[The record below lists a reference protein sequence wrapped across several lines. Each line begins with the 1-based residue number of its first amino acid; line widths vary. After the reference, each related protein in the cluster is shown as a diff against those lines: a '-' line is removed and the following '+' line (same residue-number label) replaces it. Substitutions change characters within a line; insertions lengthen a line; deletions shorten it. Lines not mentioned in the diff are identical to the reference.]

1 MSLVYRT
8 PTLQPVEI
16 EVLDLIDDLRDQPKR
31 YVDPEPRRWFGT
43 LRRMAF
49 ARAIQASNS
58 IEGYDASLD
67 DVVAAVDDEPTLSA
81 DEETRLA
88 LSGYRDAMTYVL
100 AVAQDPAATV
110 DEGLLKSLHFM
121 MLKHR
126 LDKDP
131 GRWRPGEIFVV
142 RESTGERVYEGP
154 PSDQVP
160 ELVAGAIAEL
170 EASDAPV
177 LVRAAMAHLN
187 LVMVHPFRD
196 GNGRM
201 ARALQTLVLA
211 REQIMAPVFSSIE
224 EYLGRNTELY
234 YEVLG
239 EVGQGRWSPQT
250 DARPWL
256 RFCLT
261 AHYHQARTQ
270 LRRVEETERLYVACA
285 EIAEACDLPER
296 TAGAL
301 VEAAYGFRLTHA
313 SYKAIVE
320 VTAGDTVSSL
330 TTSRDLRSL
339 AEATLINRSARR
351 EAVTTSQS
359 QPCARSVRASNRA
372 VRRGRPAIRLP
383 SPAASYSSSCRRN
396 PRPATGSRVHAQ
408 RARRPPALRARQRLA
423 ATLPAPALFCI
434 VLGRHEP

>member
-1 MSLVYRT
+1 M
-8 PTLQPVEI
+8 
-16 EVLDLIDDLRDQPKR
+16 IDELRNELR
-31 YVDPEPRRWFGT
+31 NYVDPEPRRWLGT
-43 LRRMAF
+43 LRRMSF
-49 ARAIQASNS
+49 ARAVQASNS

-88 LSGYRDAMTYVL
+88 LAGYRDAMTYVL
-100 AVAQDPAATV
+100 QVAQDQAATV

-121 MLKHR
+121 MLRHR

-131 GRWRPGEIFVV
+131 GRWRSGEVHVV
-142 RESTGERVYEGP
+142 RESTGERVYEGAP
-154 PSDQVP
+154 FDRVSA
-160 ELVAGAIAEL
+160 LVAGTITEL

-177 LVRAAMAHLN
+177 LARAAMAHLN

-224 EYLGRNTELY
+224 EYLGRNTERY
-234 YEVLG
+234 YDVLA
-239 EVGQGRWSPQT
+239 EVGQGRWNPRG

-270 LRRVEETERLYVACA
+270 LRRIEETERLYAACA
-285 EIAEACDLPER
+285 EIATSHGLPER
-296 TAGAL
+296 TTGPL
-301 VEAAYGFRLTHA
+301 VEAAYGFRLTHSA
-313 SYKAIVE
+313 YKTIVE
-320 VTAGDTVSSL
+320 VTAGETVSSL

-339 AEATLINRSARR
+339 VDARLL
-351 EAVTTSQS
+351 EPIGQT
-359 QPCARSVRASNRA
+359 
-372 VRRGRPAIRLP
+372 RGRYYVGEPILRDQRTRIQSTRTPREVSDPFELASGQLRLEL
-383 SPAASYSSSCRRN
+383 
-396 PRPATGSRVHAQ
+396 T
-408 RARRPPALRARQRLA
+408 
-423 ATLPAPALFCI
+423 
-434 VLGRHEP
+434 

>member
-1 MSLVYRT
+1 MVD
-8 PTLQPVEI
+8 E
-16 EVLDLIDDLRDQPKR
+16 LRAQLR
-31 YVDPEPRRWFGT
+31 NNVDPEPRRWFGT

-49 ARAIQASNS
+49 ARAVQASNS

-67 DVVAAVDDEPTLSA
+67 DVVAAVDDEPTLTA

-88 LSGYRDAMTYVL
+88 LAGYRDAMTYVL
-100 AVAQDPAATV
+100 QVAQDQAATV

-126 LDKDP
+126 LDKSP
-131 GRWRPGEIFVV
+131 GRWRPGEVFVV
-142 RESTGERVYEGP
+142 RESSGERVYEGP
-154 PSDQVP
+154 PDEQVP
-160 ELVAGAIAEL
+160 ELVAGTIEEL
-170 EASDAPV
+170 EATDAPV

-224 EYLGRNTELY
+224 EYLGRNTDRY

-239 EVGQGRWSPQT
+239 EVGQGHSNPQHN
-250 DARPWL
+250 ARPWL

-270 LRRVEETERLYVACA
+270 LRRIEETERLYAACG
-285 EIAEACDLPER
+285 EIAERHGLPDR
-296 TAGAL
+296 MTGVL
-301 VEAAYGFRLTHA
+301 VEAAYGFRLTH
-313 SYKAIVE
+313 STYKMLVE
-320 VTAGDTVSSL
+320 LTAGETISTL

-339 AEATLINRSARR
+339 VDARLL
-351 EAVTTSQS
+351 
-359 QPCARSVRASNRA
+359 QPIGQT
-372 VRRGRPAIRLP
+372 RGRYYVGEPLLIAE
-383 SPAASYSSSCRRN
+383 RRRIQAGRTPKDTN
-396 PRPATGSRVHAQ
+396 DPFELATGQLS
-408 RARRPPALRARQRLA
+408 LSL
-423 ATLPAPALFCI
+423 
-434 VLGRHEP
+434 